1 MHQGHFLLSAAARSL
16 SVQEVFALSESQAF
30 EWLLDDAS
38 MPKVV
43 AHSASPLPNSLILR
57 NVTDAT

>member
-1 MHQGHFLLSAAARSL
+1 MHQSHFLLSAAARSL
-16 SVQEVFALSESQAF
+16 SVREVFALSESQAF

-43 AHSASPLPNSLILR
+43 AHSASP
-57 NVTDAT
+57 